1 MNRTQDTHI
10 IFIHGLASKPA
21 ESVLTECWK
30 KALIENIRVDSESLA
45 RAMESNDDLFHS
57 AYWANAI

>member
-1 MNRTQDTHI
+1 MNLTQDTHI

-21 ESVLTECWK
+21 EPVLMECWQ
-30 KALIENIRVDSESLA
+30 KALIENIRVDSKSLA
-45 RAMESNDDLFHS
+45 RAMEANDDLFHY